1 MTTLLADY
9 AARFLQSRFL
19 RFGFVGGLGYF
30 VNAAALWLAHFVLG
44 FGPDVSY
51 VLSFLVAVT
60 FTWWANRTLTFAGH
74 AAQSNI
80 LAEWAKFA
88 LANTLGFCANWA
100 LFSALVH
107 LAPAPANNIFLA
119 QAAGTLLGL
128 VFNFTL
134 SKRFVFRSAR

>member
-1 MTTLLADY
+1 MKALAEL
-9 AARFLQSRFL
+9 AGRLARSRFL

-30 VNAAALWLAHFVLG
+30 VNAAALWLAHFGLG

-60 FTWWANRTLTFAGH
+60 FTWWANRTITFGEH
-74 AAQSNI
+74 AARSN
-80 LAEWAKFA
+80 LLVEWVKFA

-100 LFSALVH
+100 LFSAMVH
-107 LAPAPANNIFLA
+107 LTPPPFDNVFVA

-134 SKRFVFRSAR
+134 SKRFVFRAAG